1 MRAPVV
7 VAVLLCAGAVGA
19 CSRTEKEGAKRGDS
33 AVPAGGVGVGGDSS
47 RAAPGA
53 LVATVSGLTGPEA
66 VRYDPDQDVYFIS
79 NWGTSD
85 PGALDNDG
93 FISRV
98 RPDGTVEALRWVAGG
113 AAGVTLRAPRGMAI
127 TGDTLWVA
135 DADAVR
141 GFNRRT
147 GAAVASVAFPGQ
159 KLGFLNDV
167 AAAPDGSLRVTDTGT
182 DRVYR
187 IAGRAV
193 TVAFADTSLGKPNGI
208 TWDAANARFLVVPY
222 GGGREVRAFA
232 PAGGALT
239 TVHSAGGAQIDGV
252 EVLADGRVLL
262 ATQSDSSLH
271 LITGARDSAVVRT
284 PGKPADI
291 GVDTRRNRV
300 AVPYIALN
308 RVEIYQLPPAVAS
321 VEP

>member
-7 VAVLLCAGAVGA
+7 AVLVGACAFGA
-19 CSRTEKEGAKRGDS
+19 CSRAEQGTAKAGDS
-33 AVPAGGVGVGGDSS
+33 AAPAGGVAAGGDTS
-47 RAAPGA
+47 RAAAGA

-66 VRYDPDQDVYFIS
+66 VRYDPDQDVYFVS
-79 NWGTSD
+79 NWGASD

-98 RPDGTVEALRWVAGG
+98 RPDGTIDALRWAAGG
-113 AAGVTLRAPRGMAI
+113 AAGVTLHAPRGMAI

-159 KLGFLNDV
+159 TLGFLNDV

-187 IAGRAV
+187 IAGRAA
-193 TVAFADTSLGKPNGI
+193 TVASREASLGKPNGI
-208 TWDAANARFLVVPY
+208 TCDAANSRFLVVPY
-222 GGGREVRAFA
+222 GGGQEVRALA
-232 PAGGALT
+232 PGGGPLT
-239 TVHSAGGAQIDGV
+239 TVATAGGAQIDGV
-252 EVLADGRVLL
+252 EVLADGRLLL

-271 LITGARDSAVVRT
+271 LITAGRDSAIVRT

-308 RVEIYQLPPAVAS
+308 RVEIYQLPGAAPR
-321 VEP
+321 